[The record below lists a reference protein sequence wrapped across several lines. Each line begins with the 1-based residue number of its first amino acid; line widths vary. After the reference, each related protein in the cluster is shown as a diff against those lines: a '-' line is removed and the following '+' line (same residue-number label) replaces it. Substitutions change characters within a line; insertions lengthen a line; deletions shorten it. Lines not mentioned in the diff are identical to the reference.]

1 MGRRGVN
8 SVAGTH
14 DRDYRAEANDMAL
27 RDYPFEVRK
36 TEFDTYFISVTD
48 LPGCT
53 TEGETLQEAID
64 QLDDAK
70 IVWIAAALK
79 SGKTIPDPSGDEA
92 YSGKFVARIGKSTHR
107 KIAAAA
113 QRDGVSL
120 NAWLVEAIS
129 FRLGYIESG
138 QPATVATATLETK
151 MVFAPLAAGNVI
163 EMAAWKMN
171 PKPSKVNQC

>member
-1 MGRRGVN
+1 MT
-8 SVAGTH
+8 GTQ
-14 DRDYRAEANDMAL
+14 DKDYRAEANDLAL

-36 TEFDTYFISVTD
+36 TEFDTYFISIAD

-53 TEGETLQEAID
+53 TEGESLQEALD
-64 QLDDAK
+64 QLEDAK
-70 IVWIAAALK
+70 ITWVAAALK
-79 SGKTIPDPSGDEA
+79 SGKAIPDPSGDEA

-120 NAWLVEAIS
+120 NAWVVEAIS
-129 FRLGYIESG
+129 FRLGYVESA
-138 QPATVATATLETK
+138 QPAATATAKLETK
-151 MVFAPLAAGNVI
+151 MVFAPAPAGNVI

-171 PKPSKVNQC
+171 PTPSKVSQC